1 MTLLKILFRG
11 FNLRNLK
18 LAAYG
23 WLFNIFFSILVY
35 IGFYLV
41 FSISAG
47 SSKIGENVELYGFF
61 TTLLDIFNNFPG
73 SFTLVVSISIFLL
86 IGYIFASIFVSAG
99 IFLVLIEEEKATFF
113 TLFSASIE
121 NFIKFLKVFLINII
135 NFTIAA
141 VPVVLLSFF
150 FWDTLKSATNETLF
164 RIFLLILILLS
175 IILVIFSVAVYDY
188 SRIIRLKEGR
198 NFLFS
203 FKSGVKF
210 VFSNKNQILLI
221 FSFYIFFSL
230 LIHLSLSLLL
240 SSIES
245 IFNYYVI
252 FFILQLFIWIRYLL
266 KVIVIQGELRV
277 ILIPYSENDPV
288 VAE

>member
-1 MTLLKILFRG
+1 MNLLKILFKG

-18 LAAYG
+18 LGAYG

-35 IGFYLV
+35 FGFYSV

-47 SSKIGENVELYGFF
+47 NSKIGENIELYGFF
-61 TTLLDIFNNFPG
+61 TTLFDIFNNFPG
-73 SFTLVVSISIFLL
+73 SFSLVVSISFFLL
-86 IGYIFASIFVSAG
+86 IGYIIVSIFVSAG
-99 IFLVLIEEEKATFF
+99 IFSVLIEEEKATFF

-121 NFIKFLKVFLINII
+121 NFIKFLKIFLINII
-135 NFTIAA
+135 NFAIAA

-150 FWDTLKSATNETLF
+150 FWNTLKSATNETLF
-164 RIFLLILILLS
+164 RIFLS
-175 IILVIFSVAVYDY
+175 IIVCLSVTLIIFFVAVYDY

-210 VFSNKNQILLI
+210 VFSNKKQIAIIFLFYIFFSFLIHFVLKLVISSIGSI
-221 FSFYIFFSL
+221 FSFYI
-230 LIHLSLSLLL
+230 
-240 SSIES
+240 
-245 IFNYYVI
+245 I
-252 FFILQLFIWIRYLL
+252 FFIFQLFIWIRYLL
-266 KVIVIQGELRV
+266 KIIVIQGELSL

-288 VAE
+288 TE